1 MVTRK
6 GNPQSPRVER
16 VRDAIAAFLRH
27 IAEHSPC
34 YYFALNGDFRH
45 PFALAHR
52 CGAFSQAQ
60 WRSLLVA
67 ADLATINKKTKRLEI
82 KTKQFDLLIAS
93 YQLEEVERVERTEF
107 DAWKAFNGTET
118 KRTKYHVLR
127 VGAKSPT
134 SPKGITQQR
143 DKCSGLISPPPNI
156 PGLSAWQRTL
166 RRVTEYDSLDAIAAG
181 GDSPS
186 RRRDAPSV
194 RL

>member
-1 MVTRK
+1 M
-6 GNPQSPRVER
+6 GDLQSPRVER

-34 YYFALNGDFRH
+34 YYFALNGNFQH

-67 ADLATINKKTKRLEI
+67 ANLATINKKTKRLEI

-93 YQLEEVERVERTEF
+93 YQLNEVERVERTEF

-118 KRTKYHVLR
+118 KKAKYHVLR
-127 VGAKSPT
+127 VGAKSPRVFEK
-134 SPKGITQQR
+134 SRCDDQLCHPKSTPYRQTAA
-143 DKCSGLISPPPNI
+143 
-156 PGLSAWQRTL
+156 SAI
-166 RRVTEYDSLDAIAAG
+166 DAF
-181 GDSPS
+181 
-186 RRRDAPSV
+186 
-194 RL
+194 